1 MPFDPNASFGKSLFF
16 GEILEDQLFPY
27 PEMPRDQAELVAPIC
42 ETIDRYMGGI
52 DSRKLDR
59 EGEFPPEVLQ
69 SLREIGLFGLIV
81 PEEHGGL
88 GLSNSGYAR
97 VMQQVSMYD
106 VSIAV
111 TLGAHSSIGFKG
123 LLLFGNE
130 AQKRRY
136 LPKLATGE
144 TIAAF
149 CLTEPGSGSDA
160 FSIKT
165 SARRDGDF
173 YILNGQKLWI
183 TNGGIAD
190 FYTVFAKTTPDTPD
204 QKGKITAFIVTRDL
218 GRMATNLY
226 VSESLCYIVSS
237 TIDRGGVDYSVE
249 GAATKVFNSEAVWN
263 ASDEA
268 LQIAGGMGYM
278 REQLYEQAVRDAR
291 INRIFE
297 GTNEILRQYIGLT
310 GLQKPGEYLK
320 GFGKELA
327 SSLTDPIKGFGL
339 LRD

>member
-27 PEMPRDQAELVAPIC
+27 PEMTRDQAELVAPIC

-69 SLREIGLFGLIV
+69 SLRDIGLFGLIV

-123 LLLFGNE
+123 LLLFGNA

-136 LPKLATGE
+136 LPNLATGQ

-149 CLTEPGSGSDA
+149 CLTEPGSGSYGI
-160 FSIKT
+160 SIQT
-165 SARRDGDF
+165 STRRLRDF
-173 YILNGQKLWI
+173 LLLPTPEIGI
-183 TNGGIAD
+183 TNGG
-190 FYTVFAKTTPDTPD
+190 VLP
-204 QKGKITAFIVTRDL
+204 
-218 GRMATNLY
+218 
-226 VSESLCYIVSS
+226 
-237 TIDRGGVDYSVE
+237 VDP
-249 GAATKVFNSEAVWN
+249 AV
-263 ASDEA
+263 
-268 LQIAGGMGYM
+268 
-278 REQLYEQAVRDAR
+278 
-291 INRIFE
+291 
-297 GTNEILRQYIGLT
+297 
-310 GLQKPGEYLK
+310 
-320 GFGKELA
+320 
-327 SSLTDPIKGFGL
+327 
-339 LRD
+339 